1 MKKLGI
7 MLVGALVALLSL
19 APIAGAK
26 SKHHNRSVKVCGIV
40 DATSTLPTSLVLAT
54 GGTTRVTIANTNN
67 VVLDAGI
74 VVGADVC
81 AKAKRVATPAAPA
94 ARHHKSTPKT
104 LVLVSATVRP
114 AASVEA
120 RGPVTLAADSA
131 TVATLVFTFPAGFV
145 LSPKVTD
152 GKVVKAVGFAALPD
166 GVITLKKLKR
176 VARHGHSRTF
186 SGVSTKESA
195 VITGRVS
202 DLVPADATTAG
213 SLKVG
218 GIALVIPAGKVL
230 RTSVAD
236 GAFVTAKAGVTT
248 GALTLKKVHVLS
260 RAVLP
265 AV

>member
-7 MLVGALVALLSL
+7 MLIGALVALLSL

-54 GGTTRVTIANTNN
+54 GGTQRVTIANTNN

-81 AKAKRVATPAAPA
+81 AKAKRVATPAAPT
-94 ARHHKSTPKT
+94 ARNHKSTPKT

-120 RGPVTLAADSA
+120 QGPVTLAADSA

-166 GVITLKKLKR
+166 GVITLKRLKR
-176 VARHGHSRTF
+176 VSRHHGHSRTF

-195 VITGRVS
+195 VIVGRVS
-202 DLVPADATTAG
+202 DLIPAGATTAG
-213 SLKVG
+213 SLSVG

-230 RTSVAD
+230 RASVAD

-260 RAVLP
+260 RAV
-265 AV
+265 V